1 MWSNRWFN
9 FVVVLF
15 WMATMSWL
23 IVAKVIPPLV
33 VGEPPSYRSIVAAE
47 GRNPK
52 GQQSAWILHWND
64 REVGWATTETKL
76 GKQELTE
83 LQSRVHLGALA
94 LEELM
99 PLRLGALF
107 DTQGGELS
115 LDAESVVAV
124 DPLGKLDSFWS
135 RVSLGEWLDLI
146 RVQGSVVGNQLELT
160 VRSGDFVYNTRNF
173 IAADALLG
181 DVLSPQT
188 RLPNLRIGQ
197 RWTVPIFSPFRPPNT
212 PMQVLQATVER
223 EEVLIWDNRGVLTNV
238 VLYRSDEGSGLSFSK
253 EPQGRVWVRRDG
265 LVLQQELQV
274 MSSWLRFVRVPETR
288 TKEFIER
295 LPLRR
300 HSTAVPAPLK

>member
-1 MWSNRWFN
+1 MWSHRWFN

-15 WMATMSWL
+15 WLATMSWL

-33 VGEPPSYRSIVAAE
+33 VGQPPTYRSIVAAE
-47 GRNPK
+47 GQTPK
-52 GQQSAWILHWND
+52 GQQSAWVLSWND

-83 LQSRVHLGALA
+83 LLSRVHVGKLA
-94 LEELM
+94 LDELM
-99 PLRLGALF
+99 PLRLGSLF
-107 DTQGGELS
+107 DAHGGVLS
-115 LDAESVVAV
+115 LDADSTVAI

-146 RVQGSVVGNQLELT
+146 RVQGSVVGNQMELT
-160 VRSGDFVYNTRNF
+160 VRSGDFVYNTRNY

-212 PMQVLQATVER
+212 PMQVLQASVER

-238 VLYRSDEGSGLSFSK
+238 VQYRSDEGSGLSFSK

-274 MSSWLRFVRVPETR
+274 MSSWLRFVRVPEAR
-288 TKEFIER
+288 TAAFIEQ
-295 LPLRR
+295 LPPQARG
-300 HSTAVPAPLK
+300 TAAPSALK